1 MGAFFGMRGTGDWGE
16 NVKPDTWRET
26 ILFLNPSGSTVLTGI
41 TSMMKSERTD
51 SSKVHWWTNQL
62 STQAGAVTGVY
73 IDAGLSTEY
82 VYATHH
88 ATYGIAGGVVYAK
101 VAEATA
107 KMFREGHQCMLRDAD
122 RYDVDVI
129 GKVVGVQFN
138 GASSYIAV
146 RLLEADDNSA
156 AAATYNI
163 ATVDK
168 ILVTGSINSQ
178 GGTRPA
184 AIVYDPTEVYNVT
197 GIYRTAVDL
206 TRTAAK
212 EKLRTGN
219 AYEDAKTQALLY
231 HGVELEKALLWS
243 IRSENTGANGKP
255 ENTPMGLLQFIKTYA
270 SANVDDYSLS
280 TDTDFK
286 GYTWLQAGEYWLD
299 TKIKD
304 IFSKTPDTPGRLG
317 GERLALCGAGAM
329 LGIQR
334 LVKNTG
340 LYQLTQDTVGYGIK
354 VTRMNTVFGDLLLKI
369 HPLFSWESSNSN
381 SMLIV
386 NPSYLKYRPFAD
398 DDTKF
403 LKDVAWHNGE
413 AKVGGKDGPDEEFMT
428 ECTWEFYHADTMGY
442 LNGVGLDNTVE

>member
-1 MGAFFGMRGTGDWGE
+1 
-16 NVKPDTWRET
+16 
-26 ILFLNPSGSTVLTGI
+26 
-41 TSMMKSERTD
+41 
-51 SSKVHWWTNQL
+51 
-62 STQAGAVTGVY
+62 
-73 IDAGLSTEY
+73 
-82 VYATHH
+82 
-88 ATYGIAGGVVYAK
+88 
-101 VAEATA
+101 
-107 KMFREGHQCMLRDAD
+107 
-122 RYDVDVI
+122 
-129 GKVVGVQFN
+129 
-138 GASSYIAV
+138 
-146 RLLEADDNSA
+146 
-156 AAATYNI
+156 
-163 ATVDK
+163 
-168 ILVTGSINSQ
+168 
-178 GGTRPA
+178 
-184 AIVYDPTEVYNVT
+184 
-197 GIYRTAVDL
+197 
-206 TRTAAK
+206 
-212 EKLRTGN
+212 
-219 AYEDAKTQALLY
+219 
-231 HGVELEKALLWS
+231 
-243 IRSENTGANGKP
+243 
-255 ENTPMGLLQFIKTYA
+255 MGLLQFIKTYA

-340 LYQLTQDTVGYGIK
+340 LYQLTQDTVGYGVK